1 MELVCPIDAQFRDQI
16 DALLK
21 PPSPGHV
28 QAKLSLSLQIYVH
41 IFSTPTH
48 YKTNLLTSLL
58 SAFQEYFDQLIE
70 SSQCRGLKIKTNG
83 EHGKGV
89 YADLDFKEGEL
100 VLKDQMLVGA
110 QHTMNKTF
118 SHTSKDCNEFDS
130 SSDLYC
136 QSLAECASSSSNTKS
151 PLDQE
156 VVESLVNEK
165 LVLPYSKCF
174 PLPSVVSCPG
184 GCKEASYCW
193 SWKSISCAEADWNSS
208 HSLLCTGER
217 SKSVCKEAL
226 HKFIQHANETND
238 IFLLAAKV
246 ISSTIL
252 RYRKLKVACQ
262 QEQGKQVTPD
272 VLGNCNLSLLL
283 EAWKPVSMG
292 HKRRWWDCIALP
304 DGVHCCDE
312 VSFRMQIRQ
321 LAFEDLVTKQ
331 TIGKGHKGYRCYS
344 PDLHRY
350 LVSTDVVFFE
360 HSPFFSSKSDSSSK
374 GEDDD
379 WLMYEIFPSVSTE
392 PALSEDRTL
401 EDGLSVP
408 VFVPVKPSNA
418 INGAISGVAQSEDE
432 DCLGELAIVAL
443 ALVKPPIV
451 QVYSRRREHHDTCPE
466 PASSSSDPPPTDL
479 DLPIGLR
486 K

>member
-1 MELVCPIDAQFRDQI
+1 MELVCAIDAQFRDQI

-83 EHGKGV
+83 EHGKGMTFSNVAFGHFEKDLCV

-110 QHTMNKTF
+110 QHTMNKIDCLVCDFCFRFIGSIELQIGRKLYIGLLTDNESNGQTF

-136 QSLAECASSSSNTKS
+136 QSLAKCASSSSNTKS

-184 GCKEASYCW
+184 GCKEASYCC
-193 SWKSISCAEADWNSS
+193 ISCAEADWNSS

-252 RYRKLKVACQ
+252 RYRKLKVSCQ
-262 QEQGKQVTPD
+262 QEQGKQVQLQ
-272 VLGNCNLSLLL
+272 VSLLL

-292 HKRRWWDCIALP
+292 HKRRYVAVQLQ
-304 DGVHCCDE
+304 
-312 VSFRMQIRQ
+312 VS
-321 LAFEDLVTKQ
+321 
-331 TIGKGHKGYRCYS
+331 
-344 PDLHRY
+344 
-350 LVSTDVVFFE
+350 
-360 HSPFFSSKSDSSSK
+360 
-374 GEDDD
+374 
-379 WLMYEIFPSVSTE
+379 
-392 PALSEDRTL
+392 
-401 EDGLSVP
+401 
-408 VFVPVKPSNA
+408 
-418 INGAISGVAQSEDE
+418 
-432 DCLGELAIVAL
+432 
-443 ALVKPPIV
+443 
-451 QVYSRRREHHDTCPE
+451 
-466 PASSSSDPPPTDL
+466 
-479 DLPIGLR
+479 
-486 K
+486 